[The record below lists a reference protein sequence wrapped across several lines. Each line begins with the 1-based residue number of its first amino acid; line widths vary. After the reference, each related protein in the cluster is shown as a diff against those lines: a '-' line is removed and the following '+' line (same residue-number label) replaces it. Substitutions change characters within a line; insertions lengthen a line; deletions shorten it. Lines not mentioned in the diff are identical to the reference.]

1 MPNKAWTPERLH
13 RSADFERVRQK
24 GARWR
29 GRFCALNAARALSFE
44 QADAPAGLTA
54 ATPHPHDASAAITR
68 VGYITSKKLGG
79 AVKRNRARRLM
90 REAIRALAVEL
101 PAGWDL
107 VLIAQNAIVAD
118 DVRMPQVRDD
128 IRWLVNKAIAAVN
141 TAKSH
146 STPSRRPPAS
156 GTPSSAA
163 S

>member
-13 RSADFERVRQK
+13 RSADFERVRDK

-29 GRFCALNAARALSFE
+29 GRFCALNAARAFSFE
-44 QADAPAGLTA
+44 QAAAPRASTFEA
-54 ATPHPHDASAAITR
+54 PHPRDASAPMTR

-90 REAIRALAVEL
+90 REAIRALAAEL

-107 VLIAQNAIVAD
+107 VLIAQNAIIAD

-128 IRWLVNKAIAAVN
+128 IRWLVNKAIAAVS

-146 STPSRRPPAS
+146 STQSRRPPAS

-163 S
+163 C